1 MYFVFSLRFIWKSN
15 TIVNLVVL
23 LFSNKRL
30 AQHSSARSEVNRK
43 IIEKTLPKEQLI
55 KILNGLL
62 RTNADLGFLMKID
75 QSELETLVASI
86 RDRVDSIGK

>member
-1 MYFVFSLRFIWKSN
+1 
-15 TIVNLVVL
+15 
-23 LFSNKRL
+23 
-30 AQHSSARSEVNRK
+30 VNRK